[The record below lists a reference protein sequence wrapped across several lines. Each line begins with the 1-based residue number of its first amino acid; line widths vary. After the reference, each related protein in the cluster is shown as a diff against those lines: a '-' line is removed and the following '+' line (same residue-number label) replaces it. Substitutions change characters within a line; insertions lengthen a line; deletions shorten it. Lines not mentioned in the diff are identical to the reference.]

1 MKYIALTIGIIT
13 LIYTLHAMLL
23 HTIDISIM
31 LPGTLSIVLIGYAQ
45 LLEWIDDQK
54 ELKDLYKTF
63 G

>member
-23 HTIDISIM
+23 HTIDISIV

>member
-1 MKYIALTIGIIT
+1 MKYVVLTIGIIT
-13 LIYTLHAMLL
+13 LIYTLHVMLL
-23 HTIDISIM
+23 HTIDISIV

-54 ELKDLYKTF
+54 EIRDLYKTF

>member
-23 HTIDISIM
+23 HTIDIGIV

>member
-23 HTIDISIM
+23 HTIDISIV

-45 LLEWIDDQK
+45 LLERIDDQK